1 MIRIT
6 RFVFERSAK
15 QALTKGMVHVS
26 VSSFFKGLF
35 GSKQEEEPLDP
46 KNNPYFEEVCVR
58 VPVTVQDEET
68 VIEVRWIKNA
78 DAKVKGGQATFAF
91 GAETIPVVISSPT
104 SEKFSMGINITIDK
118 ALMPKFHEEL
128 QRLQDEGAVSERAKL
143 SYNSEYKHAI
153 FYRRSDAKAGNTDKW
168 KTLVQ
173 GNMQG
178 LIDDFSAVMPFVMGV
193 YGE

>member
-78 DAKVKGGQATFAF
+78 DAKVKGGSGNVCLRCGNHPCGHFF
-91 GAETIPVVISSPT
+91 PY
-104 SEKFSMGINITIDK
+104 
-118 ALMPKFHEEL
+118 
-128 QRLQDEGAVSERAKL
+128 QRKIQ
-143 SYNSEYKHAI
+143 
-153 FYRRSDAKAGNTDKW
+153 
-168 KTLVQ
+168 
-173 GNMQG
+173 
-178 LIDDFSAVMPFVMGV
+178 
-193 YGE
+193 YGHQHRNR